1 MKWGRRRNGLRRRAD
16 AVRKDDSGGFFLQ
29 HPLISTSHVSHA
41 DRAPTTPAYF
51 MLLVN
56 WLRTDGPVVAQK
68 IVGSVATPAF
78 AALHKRAQTTAS
90 LAPFGTVLTHPAFL
104 PTENRFRVLTLWLAL
119 VALDR

>member
-1 MKWGRRRNGLRRRAD
+1 
-16 AVRKDDSGGFFLQ
+16 
-29 HPLISTSHVSHA
+29 
-41 DRAPTTPAYF
+41 

-90 LAPFGTVLTHPAFL
+90 LAPFGTVLTHPAIL
-104 PTENRFRVLTLWLAL
+104 PTESLFGVLALWLAL
-119 VALDR
+119 DGSRSLDPQNKEGEIPIASGKS